1 MFNKTDDEL
10 TKMGAVITTR
20 EIQQEPELWE
30 EAWQNYQ
37 TTKATITEFL
47 EKIENEFN
55 EPVRVIFTG
64 AGSSAYVGIRRR
76 HT

>member
-47 EKIENEFN
+47 KD
-55 EPVRVIFTG
+55 
-64 AGSSAYVGIRRR
+64 
-76 HT
+76 